1 MKVRLS
7 LLVTHTL
14 LADKTLDNPGE
25 ELNFLGYLNGTTSP
39 NQGTNFGYPYCFTA
53 WDAAAFNSSNITV
66 GTPFAQSSTNDSMC
80 ASTTRPRLTFQAH
93 GAPLDIKFNDS
104 ASVAWISFHGSWD
117 RTNPTG
123 YMVGTVAF
131 GPDGEPTAPANSDTS
146 LTPIFANRDNSRCS
160 SNCFRPVG
168 MAFDRQGRMFVASD
182 ASGEIYV
189 VQRQANATGTPAA
202 SGTSSGAPSAT
213 SGGATGA
220 TSSGT
225 ATTPNSAAS
234 LMGSTVLVGMV
245 CALMAVLL
253 A

>member
-1 MKVRLS
+1 MI
-7 LLVTHTL
+7 
-14 LADKTLDNPGE
+14 LDNPGE

-53 WDAAAFNSSNITV
+53 WDAAVFNSSNITV

-80 ASTTRPRLTFQAH
+80 DATTRPRLTFQAH
-93 GAPLDIKFNDS
+93 MAPLDIKFNDS

-131 GPDGEPTAPANSDTS
+131 GPDGEPTAPANSNTS

-168 MAFDRQGRMFVASD
+168 LAFDTQGRMFVASD

-189 VQRQANATGTPAA
+189 VQKQANAPATPAA
-202 SGTSSGAPSAT
+202 SGTSTGAA
-213 SGGATGA
+213 GA
-220 TSSGT
+220 TSSSAPGAT
-225 ATTPNSAAS
+225 SSAATTPNGAVG
-234 LMGSTVLVGMV
+234 LMGSTAVVGMV
-245 CALMAVLL
+245 CMLVMAVL